1 MNAPRYDGFL
11 RERQDD
17 GSLSHAVLHAP
28 PADAAP
34 SPFELQPISP
44 MLTKEEFETEYQPEL
59 SKYQCKGE
67 PMPLYLPLVR
77 IRALYEELKC
87 SHDWLLDVL
96 FYFFQRHFW
105 AVNGRI
111 YVRRKDAPRRPF
123 VPRRLICVYDS
134 DYTFREDESRPNHQS
149 VLDFMWRHRSVCDHA
164 GLAVPDVT
172 MRLFLL
178 NLVRCSIVMLNSR
191 GFKGVEIQGDL
202 EAHNEAVRAHRDG
215 RLVKREFRVLVA
227 RTRAERIMRPVTT
240 YTGPA
245 QTQCTRRCPS
255 FYAHAW
261 FSHDPVWRVQP
272 EPHIT
277 VTQAKWIKLYQFAC
291 DLAPFLGAQERTN
304 MSRGLD
310 RASGRHVMYYGS
322 LRRAV
327 HVFDARLF
335 PQTAKRVG
343 GLLALRQCHYI
354 THGGLVVC
362 PPLRCLLGRDDV
374 PGDDRE
380 LWCTPLPA
388 LPPAIQTKRGSRAA
402 AALAARGRQG
412 ASQDALEALK
422 TRVRLDVSLCGSVT
436 NETAALLLLHGTH
449 EAVSLLRTL
458 LEQQW
463 TTFIHREFEA
473 REVYLRELQRHVR
486 ATQAG
491 AAQPS
496 GGHAVLKRFARGVP
510 LAVARKRVCVKQEP
524 LVDVNEML
532 PVE

>member
-1 MNAPRYDGFL
+1 MTAPRYDGFL

-28 PADAAP
+28 PADASP

-44 MLTKEEFETEYQPEL
+44 MLTQQEFEAEYQPEVR
-59 SKYQCKGE
+59 KYFRANG
-67 PMPLYLPLVR
+67 PMPLYLPLCR

-87 SHDWLLDVL
+87 GHHWLLDVL

-105 AVNGRI
+105 AIHKRI
-111 YVRRKDAPRRPF
+111 YVRRRGASVRPF
-123 VPRRLICVYDS
+123 LPKRLICVYDD
-134 DYTFREDESRPNHQS
+134 DYTFHEGERHTS
-149 VLDFMWRHRSVCDHA
+149 VLDYMWRHRSVCEKA

-172 MRLFLL
+172 MRLFLF
-178 NLVRCSIVMLNSR
+178 NLVRCSVVMLNSR
-191 GFKGVEIQGDL
+191 GFKGVEIQGTL
-202 EAHNEAVRAHRDG
+202 ESFNDAVRVHRDG

-227 RTRAERIMRPVTT
+227 RTRAERIMRPVTVG
-240 YTGPA
+240 TGPA
-245 QTQCTRRCPS
+245 QPHGTRKCPS

-261 FSHDPVWRVQP
+261 FSHDPHWHVQP
-272 EPHIT
+272 APHIT
-277 VTQAKWIKLYQFAC
+277 VTQAKWITLYQFAC

-322 LRRAV
+322 LRRAAQ
-327 HVFDARLF
+327 VFDARMF
-335 PQTAKRVG
+335 PQTAARVG
-343 GLLALRQCHYI
+343 GLRKLRQCHYI

-362 PPLRCLLGRDDV
+362 PPLRCLLGSDDV
-374 PGDDRE
+374 PGDDVE
-380 LWCTPLPA
+380 LWSTPLPE
-388 LPPAIQTKRGSRAA
+388 LPPMVQTKRGSRAA

-436 NETAALLLLHGTH
+436 NETAALLLLHGPH
-449 EAVSLLRTL
+449 EAVSLLHTL
-458 LEQQW
+458 MAEHW
-463 TTFIHREFEA
+463 KSFIHRECDT
-473 REVYLRELQRHVR
+473 REVYLRELQRHAR

-491 AAQPS
+491 AVPAAS
-496 GGHAVLKRFARGVP
+496 GGHSVLKRFARGVP

-524 LVDVNEML
+524 LAYATQMQPE
-532 PVE
+532 P